1 MENVIPEL
9 LKWMDGAS
17 VAVYKEMVRVIR
29 SMLDTR
35 DTCLKLKPNLID
47 KNWDLVVY
55 SDSDWARDVEN
66 YISVNGFI
74 ISFLRVPICWR
85 SKGKKGVTLSS
96 SKVEYLAMLKA
107 VKEIRFIF
115 FFLTS

>member
-47 KNWDLVVY
+47 KN
-55 SDSDWARDVEN
+55 
-66 YISVNGFI
+66 
-74 ISFLRVPICWR
+74 
-85 SKGKKGVTLSS
+85 
-96 SKVEYLAMLKA
+96 
-107 VKEIRFIF
+107 
-115 FFLTS
+115 